1 MSMLDDLSVRRI
13 VNADGMKT
21 GLGGTLMRQ
30 RTLDAMREGA
40 TAFVDMWELQAAV
53 SRRIATLT
61 RNEAALVCTGAAG
74 GMFLGTLACLTG
86 ADERAITRLV
96 QRGPESLK
104 RREVIVQAAQRNPFL
119 PALTLAGARLIEI
132 GNVLQT
138 LPADLEAAI
147 GEETAAVFHF
157 PGRHLEAGALDLET
171 VIEIAHGHDVPVVVD
186 AAAQLPPRENLWR
199 FTQSGADLVIFSGGK
214 ELRGPQTTGLIV
226 GRRSL
231 VEACAMHAAPNQHFA
246 RAMKVGKEE
255 MLGLLAA
262 VEDYLGLDEAAERAR
277 CEAIV
282 AGWVSRLN
290 VPGTLTVARDFPGTD
305 GRPLPRALVTV
316 GPDLGLSGEEVRQA
330 LMRADPPVAV
340 RVAGPNA
347 IYLNPEVLEP
357 GQEEV
362 VERAVASVLGRVPA
376 PQGSGTGAR

>member
-1 MSMLDDLSVRRI
+1 MATLDDLSLRRI

-21 GLGGTLMRQ
+21 GLGGTLMSS

-40 TAFVDMWELQAAV
+40 AAFVDMWELQAAV
-53 SRRIATLT
+53 ASRIASLT
-61 RNEAALVCTGAAG
+61 QNEAALVCTGAAG
-74 GMFLGTLACLTG
+74 GMFLSTLACLTG
-86 ADERAITRLV
+86 ADERAVTRLV
-96 QRGPESLK
+96 QRGPRSLK
-104 RREVIVQAAQRNPFL
+104 RREVIVQAAQSNPFL

-157 PGRHLEAGALDLET
+157 PGRHLEAGALDLMT
-171 VIEIAHGHDVPVVVD
+171 VIEIAHRHEVPVVVD

-199 FTQSGADLVIFSGGK
+199 FTQMGADLVIFSGGK

-226 GRRSL
+226 GKRGL
-231 VEACAMHAAPNQHFA
+231 IEACAMHAAPNQHFA
-246 RAMKVGKEE
+246 RGMKVGKEE

-262 VEDYLGLDEAAERAR
+262 VEDYLELDEAAERSR

-282 AGWVSRLN
+282 AGWVARLN
-290 VPGTLTVARDFPGTD
+290 LPGTLTVARDFPGTD
-305 GRPLPRALVTV
+305 GRPLPRALLTADPGV
-316 GPDLGLSGEEVRQA
+316 GLSGEDMRQA
-330 LMRADPPVAV
+330 LIRADPPVAV
-340 RVAGPNA
+340 RVAGPHA

-357 GQEEV
+357 GQETV
-362 VERAVASVLGRVPA
+362 VERAVTGVLGRVPDA
-376 PQGSGTGAR
+376 QASEAGVR